1 MGVIWKSFALG
12 PPTPPT
18 PTVSIYDSS
27 YVQGQVSVTRIPD
40 PPFNGAYPMTPQE
53 LDYTV
58 ISYRQMIDMVGLPIT
73 FKIQKIVGDDGYGHP
88 IIEYTPIT
96 VNAVV
101 TDMANEPY
109 EYTPEGFLP
118 VHYANMW
125 TYKAQPQIGD
135 HVVWQDIEWEV
146 RNSFPKVIGNQTIFY
161 RTVLRRVLS
170 SETLQSGGTQPVLG
184 QGDD

>member
-1 MGVIWKSFALG
+1 MGVIWKAFALSG
-12 PPTPPT
+12 PPTPT
-18 PTVSIYDSS
+18 ATVTDSG
-27 YVQGQVSVTRIPD
+27 YIQGQVSVTRIPD
-40 PPFNGAYPMTPQE
+40 PPFNGVYPLTNQE
-53 LDYTV
+53 LDSFEF
-58 ISYRQMIDMVGLPIT
+58 SYRQMIDMVGLPIT
-73 FKIQKIVGDDGYGHP
+73 FKIQKIVGGDGYGHP

-135 HVVWQDIEWEV
+135 HVVWADIEWEV
-146 RNSFPKVIGNQTIFY
+146 RNSFPKKIGTEVLYY

-170 SETLQSGGTQPVLG
+170 SGTLQSGGTQPVLG
-184 QGDD
+184 DGDN